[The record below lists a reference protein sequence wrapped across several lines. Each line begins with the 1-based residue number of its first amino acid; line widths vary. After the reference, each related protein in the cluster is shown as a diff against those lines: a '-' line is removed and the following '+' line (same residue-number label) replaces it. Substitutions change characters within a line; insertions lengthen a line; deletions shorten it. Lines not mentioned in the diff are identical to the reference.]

1 MCLPPPKKR
10 TLFGSCYTTS
20 MDITDDLVITIIS
33 AEQLRA
39 KGHDLYEQDEQDF
52 DLFAVT
58 ETPSGEIVLVEAI
71 QERKS

>member
-1 MCLPPPKKR
+1 
-10 TLFGSCYTTS
+10 
-20 MDITDDLVITIIS
+20 MDATDDLIITLVT

-52 DLFAVT
+52 ELFAVT